1 MGLCRCGAAPC
12 RLDVSTYKS
21 KWRHCLCKE
30 KLKERSLIVGG
41 PLHATCAAYID
52 LLAQFEQ
59 QSYPVQAVAFWLIE
73 YVYYKVPAPTHNSTH
88 MQKRCIVYN

>member
-1 MGLCRCGAAPC
+1 MQ
-12 RLDVSTYKS
+12 
-21 KWRHCLCKE
+21 E

-73 YVYYKVPAPTHNSTH
+73 YVYYKVPPQPTTAHTC
-88 MQKRCIVYN
+88 RRDA